1 MGMILRIASSR
12 IVGQG
17 DIVGRSGYFSLNLS
31 ANSVMRGRLDAR
43 RTLKSLVADLRLI
56 TKIRA
61 MEFKSQICTT
71 HEQSKRLLALG
82 LKPETADM
90 VYHHTKSKVPA
101 LEWELQTKP
110 PTLRGKFWTP
120 QRIAKLAFPFH
131 KHPDGSPMAGEEVF
145 DRLWGEDVPAW
156 SLCRLLELLPT
167 EIRIGTSENVFGL
180 HHETSDAWLLSY
192 PYVKSFETA
201 SPVESCVL
209 AIDWLIANGHFNK
222 EYYNE
227 ENNVQ

>member
-1 MGMILRIASSR
+1 
-12 IVGQG
+12 
-17 DIVGRSGYFSLNLS
+17 
-31 ANSVMRGRLDAR
+31 
-43 RTLKSLVADLRLI
+43 
-56 TKIRA
+56 

-71 HEQSKRLLALG
+71 REQSKRLLALG
-82 LKPETADM
+82 LKPGTADM
-90 VYHHTKSKVPA
+90 VYHYTRSKVPA

-110 PTLRGKFWTP
+110 PTSRGKFWTP
-120 QRIAKLAFPFH
+120 ERIAKLKSSFH
-131 KHPDGSPMAGEEVF
+131 KHQDGTPMTGEEVF
-145 DRLWGEDVPAW
+145 DELWGKDVPAW
-156 SLCRLLELLPT
+156 SLSRLLELLPT
-167 EIRIGTSENVFGL
+167 EIRIESSENVFGL

>member
-1 MGMILRIASSR
+1 
-12 IVGQG
+12 
-17 DIVGRSGYFSLNLS
+17 
-31 ANSVMRGRLDAR
+31 
-43 RTLKSLVADLRLI
+43 
-56 TKIRA
+56 
-61 MEFKSQICTT
+61 
-71 HEQSKRLLALG
+71 
-82 LKPETADM
+82 
-90 VYHHTKSKVPA
+90 
-101 LEWELQTKP
+101 
-110 PTLRGKFWTP
+110 
-120 QRIAKLAFPFH
+120 
-131 KHPDGSPMAGEEVF
+131 MAGEEVF

-167 EIRIGTSENVFGL
+167 EIRIGNSENVCGL

>member
-1 MGMILRIASSR
+1 
-12 IVGQG
+12 
-17 DIVGRSGYFSLNLS
+17 
-31 ANSVMRGRLDAR
+31 
-43 RTLKSLVADLRLI
+43 
-56 TKIRA
+56 

-71 HEQSKRLLALG
+71 REQSKRLLALG
-82 LKPETADM
+82 LKPGTADM
-90 VYHHTKSKVPA
+90 VYHYTKSKVPA

-110 PTLRGKFWTP
+110 PTSRGKFWTP
-120 QRIAKLAFPFH
+120 ERIAKLASPFH
-131 KHPDGSPMAGEEVF
+131 KHPDGTPMTGEEVF

>member
-1 MGMILRIASSR
+1 
-12 IVGQG
+12 
-17 DIVGRSGYFSLNLS
+17 
-31 ANSVMRGRLDAR
+31 
-43 RTLKSLVADLRLI
+43 
-56 TKIRA
+56 

-145 DRLWGEDVPAW
+145 DRLWGEDVPAV
-156 SLCRLLELLPT
+156 
-167 EIRIGTSENVFGL
+167 GV
-180 HHETSDAWLLSY
+180 TSDR
-192 PYVKSFETA
+192 
-201 SPVESCVL
+201 
-209 AIDWLIANGHFNK
+209 NQNR
-222 EYYNE
+222 N
-227 ENNVQ
+227 Q

>member
-1 MGMILRIASSR
+1 MHFLFTSILTDRQWPEKKYLIDCGVRMSLHGVC
-12 IVGQG
+12 VGCW
-17 DIVGRSGYFSLNLS
+17 SYF
-31 ANSVMRGRLDAR
+31 
-43 RTLKSLVADLRLI
+43 
-56 TKIRA
+56 
-61 MEFKSQICTT
+61 
-71 HEQSKRLLALG
+71 
-82 LKPETADM
+82 
-90 VYHHTKSKVPA
+90 
-101 LEWELQTKP
+101 
-110 PTLRGKFWTP
+110 
-120 QRIAKLAFPFH
+120 
-131 KHPDGSPMAGEEVF
+131 
-145 DRLWGEDVPAW
+145 
-156 SLCRLLELLPT
+156 PT

>member
-1 MGMILRIASSR
+1 
-12 IVGQG
+12 
-17 DIVGRSGYFSLNLS
+17 
-31 ANSVMRGRLDAR
+31 
-43 RTLKSLVADLRLI
+43 
-56 TKIRA
+56 

-120 QRIAKLAFPFH
+120 QR
-131 KHPDGSPMAGEEVF
+131 MAGEEVF
-145 DRLWGEDVPAW
+145 DRLRGEDVPAW

>member
-1 MGMILRIASSR
+1 
-12 IVGQG
+12 
-17 DIVGRSGYFSLNLS
+17 
-31 ANSVMRGRLDAR
+31 
-43 RTLKSLVADLRLI
+43 
-56 TKIRA
+56 

-101 LEWELQTKP
+101 LEWELQ
-110 PTLRGKFWTP
+110 
-120 QRIAKLAFPFH
+120 
-131 KHPDGSPMAGEEVF
+131 
-145 DRLWGEDVPAW
+145 
-156 SLCRLLELLPT
+156 
-167 EIRIGTSENVFGL
+167 IRIGTSENVFGL

>member
-1 MGMILRIASSR
+1 
-12 IVGQG
+12 
-17 DIVGRSGYFSLNLS
+17 
-31 ANSVMRGRLDAR
+31 
-43 RTLKSLVADLRLI
+43 
-56 TKIRA
+56 

-90 VYHHTKSKVPA
+90 VYHHTKSKVPS